1 MKTLENILEQLEKLE
16 YSDEVYNAK
25 QQNLFNVAL
34 YLYMRW
40 GKDYPK
46 EINIDKLSDIIGS
59 YGTLANENIN
69 DEVFELWGVE

>member
-16 YSDEVYNAK
+16 YSDKVYNAE
-25 QQNLFNVAL
+25 QRNLFEVAL

-46 EINIDKLSDIIGS
+46 KIDIKKLSEIISS

-69 DEVFELWGVE
+69 DEVFELWGVK

>member
-1 MKTLENILEQLEKLE
+1 MKTLENILKQLEKLE

-25 QQNLFNVAL
+25 QRNLFEVAL

-46 EINIDKLSDIIGS
+46 KIDIEKLADIIGS

-69 DEVFELWGVE
+69 DEVFELWGVK

>member
-16 YSDEVYNAK
+16 YSDEVYNAE
-25 QQNLFNVAL
+25 QRNLFEVAL

-46 EINIDKLSDIIGS
+46 EIDITKLSEIISS

-69 DEVFELWGVE
+69 SEVFELWGVK